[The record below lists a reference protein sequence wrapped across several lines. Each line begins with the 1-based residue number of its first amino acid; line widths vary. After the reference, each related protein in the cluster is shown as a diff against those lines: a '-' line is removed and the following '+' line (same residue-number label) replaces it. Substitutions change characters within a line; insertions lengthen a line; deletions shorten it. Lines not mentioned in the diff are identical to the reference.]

1 LRNSAPVKL
10 LHKCL
15 LAGFALA
22 LAGCA
27 ATGESDPRNYFE
39 PLPGNSRIVLM
50 PPDIR
55 YYLMSAGG
63 NPELHP
69 AWTAEA
75 EAEFATAIAGRAGIR
90 GIDIQVLQR
99 ANIHEAHLQYEGLHA
114 AVGEA
119 IIDHSLQGA
128 RLPSK
133 GDNAISNWTLGP
145 GVEVIRAS
153 TGADYALFVHYR
165 ENQASG
171 GRIAFAILAAA
182 AKVVIPTSSE
192 HGFASLVDLGT
203 GDISWFGILEDDGYE
218 IREPAGAEVVAEW
231 LLQALPVA
239 GSFADAIETE

>member
-1 LRNSAPVKL
+1 VVV
-10 LHKCL
+10 
-15 LAGFALA
+15 

-27 ATGESDPRNYFE
+27 SNGGRETGAYVE
-39 PLPGNSRIVLM
+39 PLPGNSRIVMM

-55 YYLMSAGG
+55 YYLMTAGG

-69 AWTAEA
+69 TWTADA
-75 EAEFATAIAGRAGIR
+75 ESEFATAIAGLAGIR
-90 GIDIQVLQR
+90 GIDIQVLKR
-99 ANIHEAHLQYEGLHA
+99 EDVGDEIAQYEGLHA

-119 IIDHSLQGA
+119 IIEHSLEGA

-133 GDNAISNWTLGP
+133 EDNAVSQWTLGP
-145 GVEVIRAS
+145 GVEVIQEA

-192 HGFASLVDLGT
+192 HGFASLVDLRT
-203 GDISWFGILEDDGYE
+203 GDVSWFAILYDDGYE
-218 IREPAGAEVVAEW
+218 IREQTGAEIVANW
-231 LLQALPVA
+231 LLQELPVA
-239 GSFADAIETE
+239 GSFAGALEAE